1 MVRKSETR
9 LAAKC
14 AGGFYA
20 RKFVLSESQP
30 LLDGAKGPLWTPANG
45 VFSPNLRRIKPPTP
59 VPNRR
64 VPAGAPEWVTPD
76 LIERT
81 INVFQPKYNEP
92 LTPELSLE
100 IILNTVHLFD
110 LLTEE

>member
-1 MVRKSETR
+1 MDTR
-9 LAAKC
+9 HRGLLPKP
-14 AGGFYA
+14 
-20 RKFVLSESQP
+20 SQ
-30 LLDGAKGPLWTPANG
+30 NQ
-45 VFSPNLRRIKPPTP
+45 SPTP

>member
-1 MVRKSETR
+1 MDTR
-9 LAAKC
+9 QRGLLPKP
-14 AGGFYA
+14 
-20 RKFVLSESQP
+20 SQNQSH
-30 LLDGAKGPLWTPANG
+30 A
-45 VFSPNLRRIKPPTP
+45 P

>member
-1 MVRKSETR
+1 MRRPKSDPSSPPHR
-9 LAAKC
+9 QP
-14 AGGFYA
+14 
-20 RKFVLSESQP
+20 VL
-30 LLDGAKGPLWTPANG
+30 N
-45 VFSPNLRRIKPPTP
+45 
-59 VPNRR
+59 R
-64 VPAGAPEWVTPD
+64 VPAGAPEWVTPE
-76 LIERT
+76 LIEHT